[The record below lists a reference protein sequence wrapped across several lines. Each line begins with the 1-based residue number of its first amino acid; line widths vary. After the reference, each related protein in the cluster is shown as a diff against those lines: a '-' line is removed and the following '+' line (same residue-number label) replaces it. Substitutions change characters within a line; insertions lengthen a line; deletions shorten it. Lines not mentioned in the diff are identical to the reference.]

1 MYEAVKSGTAT
12 KAAISGYKDGYV
24 CGKTGSAEWTNDK
37 EAATNAWYT
46 GFLYGDDAHPYA
58 IAVVVEE
65 GGAGGTV
72 AAPIASKAL
81 QKAIELNV
89 Y

>member
-1 MYEAVKSGTAT
+1 MYETVRGGTGRS
-12 KAAISGYKDGYV
+12 AAISGYTDGYV

-37 EAATNAWYT
+37 TKDTNAWYT
-46 GFLYGDDAHPYA
+46 GFLYGDQAHPYA

-65 GGAGGTV
+65 GGYGGSA
-72 AAPIASKAL
+72 AAPLASKIL
-81 QKAIELNV
+81 KKAIQLGL